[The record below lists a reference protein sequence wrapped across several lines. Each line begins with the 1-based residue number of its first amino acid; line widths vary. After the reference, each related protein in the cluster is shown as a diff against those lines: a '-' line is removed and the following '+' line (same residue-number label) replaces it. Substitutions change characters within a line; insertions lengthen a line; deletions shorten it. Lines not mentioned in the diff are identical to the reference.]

1 MQLKALN
8 AARVDLFLGGDAG
21 LNWGLRL
28 GYESNSTGDNTDS
41 TGFDVG
47 LSGTVAGANLWLNY
61 VMPVTTQVAG
71 VDGTEENADMRLGAT
86 YGMGDYTLFGEYYSE
101 GNPEGTD
108 AATGITVG
116 AGRSWETSNGATVFY
131 DVQLQTTTNAD
142 NNNATDD
149 SSLKVP
155 VTFGV
160 EVKASSWLTWR
171 ASIQQSLYG
180 AKSEGDVDTS
190 GRTTTLGAGASLTW
204 GDLSVDGVF
213 ASSNNSPDAT
223 RLGSDQ
229 GFLTNLSATY
239 RF

>member
-1 MQLKALN
+1 
-8 AARVDLFLGGDAG
+8 
-21 LNWGLRL
+21 
-28 GYESNSTGDNTDS
+28 
-41 TGFDVG
+41 
-47 LSGTVAGANLWLNY
+47 
-61 VMPVTTQVAG
+61 MPVTTQVAG

-160 EVKASSWLTWR
+160 EVKASSWLTPGELLF
-171 ASIQQSLYG
+171 SKVFMELK
-180 AKSEGDVDTS
+180 AKVMLILQVEQ
-190 GRTTTLGAGASLTW
+190 LL
-204 GDLSVDGVF
+204 
-213 ASSNNSPDAT
+213 
-223 RLGSDQ
+223 
-229 GFLTNLSATY
+229 
-239 RF
+239 